1 MSRQIVLMTGCSAG
15 IGLATAKRLSLD
27 RDQRYIVIA
36 TIIAMSEKNDLVTA
50 VGNALNKT
58 IFIEELDVARD
69 TDITTVVERTLKEY
83 GRIDILLNIAGIC
96 SINIPELVQRDMIE
110 KMFNVNVFGA
120 IRLTQAVLPQM
131 KRRKAGKIIVMSSI
145 VGRTAWPYF
154 EVYSS
159 NKFALEGYF
168 EALAVGLRAFN
179 IRVCLVEPGGVK
191 THILKESIKSV
202 EHLLQDGSIE
212 DIDRRQLERL
222 MGIIA
227 KDKGP
232 TGGPTK
238 VTTDTVAE
246 SIMTRCIDLEKP
258 ALRHFLPEEFYENVQ
273 AGLADM
279 TGEKAVASSQRML

>member
-15 IGLATAKRLSLD
+15 IGLATAKHFSLD
-27 RDQRYIVIA
+27 PDQRYIVIA

-50 VGNALNKT
+50 VGDALNKT
-58 IFIEELDVARD
+58 IFIEELDVTRD

-96 SINIPELVQRDMIE
+96 SVSIPERMPRDMME

-131 KRRKAGKIIVMSSI
+131 KRRKTGKIIVISSI
-145 VGRTAWPYF
+145 AGRTAWPYL

-191 THILKESIKSV
+191 TYILRESIKSI

-212 DIDRRQLERL
+212 ENDRRQLEGL
-222 MGIIA
+222 AGIIA
-227 KDKGP
+227 EDK
-232 TGGPTK
+232 GPTK
-238 VTTDTVAE
+238 VTSETVAE
-246 SIMTRCIDLEKP
+246 AIMTRCIDLEKP
-258 ALRHFLPEEFYENVQ
+258 ALRHFLAEEFYENVQ

-279 TGEKAVASSQRML
+279 TGEKAVASSQGMF